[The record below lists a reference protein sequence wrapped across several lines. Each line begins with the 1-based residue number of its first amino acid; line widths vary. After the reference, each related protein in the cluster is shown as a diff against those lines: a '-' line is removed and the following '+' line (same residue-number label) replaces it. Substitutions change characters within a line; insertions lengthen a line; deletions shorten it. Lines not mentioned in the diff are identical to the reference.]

1 MLILTRLLTVALVAL
16 VSASSLA
23 PAQSSEETMLLD
35 AANNGDLDAVRR
47 LVKSGEDVDVRD
59 GTRRTALLIATRAN
73 QVAAASLLIEAG
85 ADINAKD
92 AIQDTPFLYAAAEG
106 RNDILRHILSTGK
119 ANLRDTN
126 RYGGVALIP
135 AAHHGHVE
143 IVRMLL
149 DTDINIDH
157 VNNLGWTALMEAVI
171 LGDGG
176 PVYQE
181 IVGMLVKAGAKPL
194 PDRDG
199 KTPLDH
205 ARAMGF
211 GEIESILER
220 RRQS

>member
-1 MLILTRLLTVALVAL
+1 MLILTRLLTLALVAV
-16 VSASSLA
+16 VSATSLA
-23 PAQSSEETMLLD
+23 PAQNNGDIMLLD
-35 AANNGDLDAVRR
+35 AANDGDVDAVRR
-47 LVKSGEDVDVRD
+47 WVKSGENVDARD
-59 GTRRTALLIATRAN
+59 GTGRTALLIAARAN
-73 QVAAASLLIEAG
+73 QAEAARVLIDAG

-106 RNDILRHILSTGK
+106 RNDILRHILSTGR

-135 AAHHGHVE
+135 ASHHGHVE
-143 IVRMLL
+143 TVRMLL
-149 DTDINIDH
+149 DTEIDIDH
-157 VNNLGWTALMEAVI
+157 VNNLGWTAILEAVI

-181 IVGMLVKAGAKPL
+181 IVGMLVRAGARPI

-199 KTPLDH
+199 RTPLDH

-211 GEIESILER
+211 GEIAKILEGR
-220 RRQS
+220 A

>member
-1 MLILTRLLTVALVAL
+1 MLILTRLLTLALVAV
-16 VSASSLA
+16 VSATSLA
-23 PAQSSEETMLLD
+23 PAQNNGDIMLLD
-35 AANNGDLDAVRR
+35 AANDGDVDAVRR
-47 LVKSGEDVDVRD
+47 WVKSGENVDARD
-59 GTRRTALLIATRAN
+59 GTGRTALLIAARAN
-73 QVAAASLLIEAG
+73 QAEAARVLIDAG

-106 RNDILRHILSTGK
+106 RNDILRHILSTGR

-135 AAHHGHVE
+135 ASHHGHVE
-143 IVRMLL
+143 TVRMLL
-149 DTDINIDH
+149 DTEIDIDH
-157 VNNLGWTALMEAVI
+157 VNNLGWTAILEAVI

-181 IVGMLVKAGAKPL
+181 IVGMLVRAGARPI

-199 KTPLDH
+199 RTPLDH

-211 GEIESILER
+211 GEIANILEGR
-220 RRQS
+220 A

>member
-1 MLILTRLLTVALVAL
+1 MLILTRSLITVLVAV
-16 VSASSLA
+16 VSAASLA
-23 PAQSSEETMLLD
+23 PAQSGETDMLLD
-35 AANNGDLDAVRR
+35 AAADGDVDTVRR
-47 LVKSGEDVDVRD
+47 LVKSGEAIDARD
-59 GTRRTALLIATRAN
+59 GAKRTALLIATRAN
-73 QVAAASLLIEAG
+73 QAEAARLLIDAG

-143 IVRMLL
+143 TVQMLL
-149 DTDINIDH
+149 ATAIDVNH

-181 IVGMLVKAGAKPL
+181 IASLLVRAGATGI

-199 KTPLDH
+199 KTPLDQ

-211 GEIESILER
+211 SEIASILER
-220 RRQS
+220 HGLR

>member
-1 MLILTRLLTVALVAL
+1 MLILTRLLTLALVAV
-16 VSASSLA
+16 VSATSLA
-23 PAQSSEETMLLD
+23 PAQNNGDIMLLD
-35 AANNGDLDAVRR
+35 AANDGDVDAVRR
-47 LVKSGEDVDVRD
+47 WVKSGENVDARD
-59 GTRRTALLIATRAN
+59 GTGRTALLIAARAN
-73 QVAAASLLIEAG
+73 QDEVARILIEAG

-106 RNDILRHILSTGK
+106 RNDILRHILSTGR

-135 AAHHGHVE
+135 ASHHGHVE
-143 IVRMLL
+143 TVRMLL
-149 DTDINIDH
+149 DTEIDIDH
-157 VNNLGWTALMEAVI
+157 VNNLGWTAILEAVI

-181 IVGMLVKAGAKPL
+181 IVGMLVRAGARPI

-199 KTPLDH
+199 RTPLDH

-211 GEIESILER
+211 GEIAKILEGR
-220 RRQS
+220 A

>member
-1 MLILTRLLTVALVAL
+1 MLILTRLLTLALVAV
-16 VSASSLA
+16 VSATSLA
-23 PAQSSEETMLLD
+23 PAQNSDDIMLLD
-35 AANNGDLDAVRR
+35 AANDGDVDAVRR
-47 LVKSGEDVDVRD
+47 LVKSGENVDARD
-59 GTRRTALLIATRAN
+59 GTGRTALLIAARAN
-73 QVAAASLLIEAG
+73 QAEAARILIDAG

-92 AIQDTPFLYAAAEG
+92 AIHDTPFLYAAAEG

-135 AAHHGHVE
+135 ASHHGHVE
-143 IVRMLL
+143 TVRMLL
-149 DTDINIDH
+149 DTEIDVDH
-157 VNNLGWTALMEAVI
+157 VNNLGWTAILEAVI

-181 IVGMLVKAGAKPL
+181 IVGMLVKAGARPI

-199 KTPLDH
+199 RTPLDH

-211 GEIESILER
+211 GEIAKILEG
-220 RRQS
+220 SA